1 MVPAPDGA
9 QTEISRHGARVGD
22 LVVARYGRHDYAEG
36 RVKIVNK
43 DGTCG
48 VLFQDNRYY
57 GKVHDM
63 RLSQQ
68 GAENKTLFDLAD
80 ADESGTIDFEEFVG
94 LHHDESLTRAELWTL
109 FQTFDVD
116 RSGAMDRHEFAR
128 YRAKWP
134 NFLRTRLAL
143 LRVSSSSS
151 SD

>member
-1 MVPAPDGA
+1 MAPDGV
-9 QTEISRHGARVGD
+9 QTEIPRHGVRVGD
-22 LVVARYGRHDYAEG
+22 LVVARYGRYDYAEG

-57 GKVHDM
+57 GKVQDM

-94 LHHDESLTRAELWTL
+94 LHNDERLSRSELWTL

-134 NFLRTRLAL
+134 NFLRTRLTL
-143 LRVSSSSS
+143 LRAK
-151 SD
+151 